1 MNTRDQ
7 ELDSL
12 LDRAVDAVREDQPTP
27 AVTRAAAE
35 RAWAAI
41 SAAAATAAPAAD
53 EPIRSCAEFQALM
66 PAYLAGSLPPAR
78 TLLVE
83 DHSRECIPCR
93 RALMQLKSGEVAAPK
108 ASARPAIS
116 RPSRFPRRWLA
127 YAATVLVAV
136 GAASVALWNGP
147 ARGDIARVTSIDGM
161 LFTLENGSPSPL
173 ANGALVA
180 AGQPVRTGKGSGAV
194 LTLADGSEVEI
205 AERSEIAVT
214 ERGKET
220 TIRVDRG
227 SIIVEAAKQHG
238 HLYVATDD
246 CLVSVT
252 GTIFS
257 VSSGTKGSRVSVVE
271 GEVRVAQGKKES
283 VLHPGDQVATAAG
296 LATSS
301 VAADISWSRDHDRY
315 VALMRELKALDA
327 ELEATLAA
335 KGERTASVLL
345 PLMPADTAI
354 YLALPNVATEVAD
367 LERRF
372 EERVA
377 ENPALSRWWQERS
390 GQGSFGHHLHELFT
404 RLSNLGQHLG
414 EEVTVAVVPDAAGS
428 DEGFVLLAEIGNAVA
443 FRAALEEELARI
455 ANEDPG
461 HDEVRIID
469 SPAEAAAGGEVFL
482 WPAGNV
488 FVASSSASLLEA
500 VGANLADPAASP
512 FRQSPFYARLA
523 DAYSHGVQ
531 WLGAVD
537 VERMIAA
544 EGPQGAE
551 RDFAGIGNVQY
562 LIGERESAEGAVHTS
577 AELTFD
583 GPRQGVASW
592 LAAPAP
598 MGGLDYISPD
608 ASFAASF
615 VIEEPAE
622 ILRQIA
628 GFIESMQVRPGATT
642 EADEQRAL
650 DLIRD
655 LAAPLGGEIAF
666 ALDGPALPTPA
677 WKVVAEVYDAAAL
690 QTALEQAVAEAATQ
704 AAAHGKPAP
713 TLTASQSGGRTVWE
727 LAWNGQGWAVYTV
740 DGGYLVATPN
750 LGLLNQAL
758 STKASGLSL
767 VDSPTFTALL
777 PRDGFVNFSALVW
790 TSLGDLGQTL
800 LSTAGQGLTEEQRQA
815 ISELGLD
822 APTLTCAY
830 GEADRIRLVSTGQG
844 GLFGSRLGT
853 ILGLSA
859 LSAAEGHGPRS

>member
-1 MNTRDQ
+1 MSTRDQ

-12 LDRAVDAVREDQPTP
+12 LDRAVDAAREDLPT
-27 AVTRAAAE
+27 ADVTRAAAE
-35 RAWAAI
+35 RVWAAV
-41 SAAAATAAPAAD
+41 AAEASAPAAD
-53 EPIRSCAEFQALM
+53 EPIRGCAAFQALM
-66 PAYLAGSLPPAR
+66 PAYLAGSLAPAR

-93 RALMQLKSGEVAAPK
+93 RALMQLKTGETAAPK
-108 ASARPAIS
+108 PLASPAAA
-116 RPSRFPRRWLA
+116 RPSRGSRRWLA
-127 YAATVLVAV
+127 YAATVLLAV
-136 GAASVALWNGP
+136 GATTVALWNGP
-147 ARGDIARVTSIDGM
+147 ARTDIARVTSIDGM
-161 LFTLENGSPSPL
+161 LLTLENGAPATL
-173 ANGALVA
+173 ANGAAIA
-180 AGQPVRTGKGSGAV
+180 AGQTVRTGKGSGAV

-315 VALMRELKALDA
+315 VALMRELKTLDV

-335 KGERTASVLL
+335 KGERTGSALL
-345 PLMPADTAI
+345 PLVPADTAV
-354 YLALPNVATEVAD
+354 YLALPNVTTEVAD

-377 ENPALSRWWQERS
+377 ENPALARWWQEHS
-390 GQGSFGHHLHELFT
+390 GQGGFGQHLHELFT
-404 RLSNLGQHLG
+404 RLSHLGQYLG
-414 EEVTVAVVPDAAGS
+414 EEVTIAVVPGTQGS
-428 DEGFVLLAEIGNAVA
+428 REGFVLLAEIGNAVA
-443 FRAALEEELARI
+443 FRTALEEEVARI
-455 ANEDPG
+455 ANEHPG
-461 HDEVRIID
+461 QNEVRIVD

-488 FVASSSASLLEA
+488 FVASGSVGLLEA

-512 FRQSPFYARLA
+512 FRQTPFHARLA

-544 EGPQGAE
+544 EGPRGAE
-551 RDFAGIGNVQY
+551 RDFAGFGNVQY
-562 LIGERESAEGAVHTS
+562 LIGERESDQGTVHTS

-583 GPRQGVASW
+583 GPRQGAASW

-628 GFIESMQVRPGATT
+628 GFIEAMQAQHGVTAEG
-642 EADEQRAL
+642 DHQRAL

-666 ALDGPALPTPA
+666 ALDGPALPIPA
-677 WKVVAEVYDAAAL
+677 WKVVAEVYDATALQAAL
-690 QTALEQAVAEAATQ
+690 ERAVAAAEVE
-704 AAAHGKPAP
+704 AAAHGQSAP
-713 TLTASQSGGRTVWE
+713 TLTATQSGGRTVWE
-727 LAWNGQGWAVYTV
+727 LGWNGQTRAVYTV

-750 LGLLNQAL
+750 VGLLNQAL
-758 STKASGLSL
+758 STKASGVSL

-800 LSTAGQGLTEEQRQA
+800 LSTAAQGLTEEQRQGL
-815 ISELGLD
+815 SQLGLD

-844 GLFGSRLGT
+844 GLFGSRLGS

-859 LSAAEGHGPRS
+859 LSAAEGHGPSGS